1 MLIAGITIEL
11 LLIAFI
17 ITTIKVN
24 KNAYIENE
32 IRHNKEWTNKVVR
45 KMEYIYNVSNKG
57 GK

>member
-11 LLIAFI
+11 ILISFI
-17 ITTIKVN
+17 IITIKVN

-32 IRHNKEWTNKVVR
+32 IRHNKEWTDKVVR
-45 KMEYIYNVSNKG
+45 KMKHIYNTTKG

>member
-17 ITTIKVN
+17 ITTIKAN

-32 IRHNKEWTNKVVR
+32 IRHNKEWTDKVVR
-45 KMEYIYNVSNKG
+45 KIEYIYNTTSKG

>member
-11 LLIAFI
+11 LLIVFI

-32 IRHNKEWTNKVVR
+32 RRFNKEWTDKVVR
-45 KMEYIYNVSNKG
+45 KMEHIYNTTKQRG
-57 GK
+57 